1 MSSRKNPRGNAV
13 LPAALLLWSCVP
25 SPGLLAAD
33 DLATCAAIDD
43 GLRRLAC
50 YDRVAGRPGD
60 ASGPSAVPATPA
72 AAATAAAAAA
82 AATAAAGPDATA
94 TPAATDPVADFGL
107 TAEARRRQDPE
118 RGDRERLSS
127 IESRVVQVKHGHYDR
142 FVLELENGQVWQ
154 QSETMPDVELRPGD
168 TVTIKRAALG
178 SFMLVNRYGVA
189 TRVRRQR

>member
-13 LPAALLLWSCVP
+13 LRAALLLSSCVP

-43 GLRRLAC
+43 GQRRLAC
-50 YDRVAGRPGD
+50 YDRLAGRPGD
-60 ASGPSAVPATPA
+60 VSGPSVVPATPA
-72 AAATAAAAAA
+72 AAA
-82 AATAAAGPDATA
+82 AAAGPDATA
-94 TPAATDPVADFGL
+94 APAATDPVADFGL
-107 TAEARRRQDPE
+107 TAEAKRRQDPE
-118 RGDRERLSS
+118 RWDRERLSS

-189 TRVRRQR
+189 TRVRRQH